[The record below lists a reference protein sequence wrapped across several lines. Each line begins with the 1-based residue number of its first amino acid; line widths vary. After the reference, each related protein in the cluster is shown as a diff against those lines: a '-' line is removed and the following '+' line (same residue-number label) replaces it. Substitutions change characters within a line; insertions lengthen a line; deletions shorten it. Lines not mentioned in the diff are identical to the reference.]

1 MLLYLHG
8 FESSPASQKIGHT
21 RQFLETQQA
30 AVRFEAPQQPA
41 SMASIQQLLEHYI
54 EQAEHPTAVMGSSLG
69 GFWTHYVVSRLK
81 QRGKQVR
88 GVLINP
94 AVRPLAWMPPQAH
107 QRVHPYTREKYWLG
121 PQDAEVLAAAQA
133 ALRDDVELLVLLQA
147 ADEVLDA
154 RIAQERYSS
163 QRMILEQGGDHSFQN
178 FPRYLPAVLEF
189 LGVL

>member
-8 FESSPASQKIGHT
+8 FESSPASQKIDET
-21 RQFLETQQA
+21 RQFLETHQA
-30 AVRFEAPQQPA
+30 MIRLEAPQQPA
-41 SMASIQQLLEHYI
+41 SMVAIRQLLDYYI
-54 EQAEHPTAVMGSSLG
+54 EQAEPPSAVMGSSLG

-81 QRGKQVR
+81 QRGAQVR

-94 AVRPLAWMPPQAH
+94 AVRPLAWMPPEPH
-107 QRVHPYTREKYWLG
+107 QRVHPYTKEEYWLG
-121 PQDAEVLAAAQA
+121 PQDAEVLAAAQD

-147 ADEVLDA
+147 ADEVLDV
-154 RIAQERYSS
+154 RLAQERYYA
-163 QRMILEQGGDHSFQN
+163 QRLILEQGGDHRFQN